1 MGWLLRGRRDKDG
14 AGGVDGRGGRHVND
28 LSPADVAE
36 RLRVLLDAIEAGQI
50 EADLDHTAY
59 LRGAADAL
67 ALVADPPAV
76 DQR

>member
-1 MGWLLRGRRDKDG
+1 MTCPRPTVVG
-14 AGGVDGRGGRHVND
+14 
-28 LSPADVAE
+28 

-67 ALVADPPAV
+67 ALVADPPAS

>member
-1 MGWLLRGRRDKDG
+1 M
-14 AGGVDGRGGRHVND
+14 AGEGGTVND
-28 LSPADVAE
+28 LSPADVAG

-59 LRGAADAL
+59 LRGATDAL
-67 ALVADPPAV
+67 ALVADPPAS

>member
-1 MGWLLRGRRDKDG
+1 M
-14 AGGVDGRGGRHVND
+14 AGEGGTVND
-28 LSPADVAE
+28 LSPADVVG
-36 RLRVLLDAIEAGQI
+36 RLRVLLDSIEAGQI

-67 ALVADPPAV
+67 ALVADPLAS

>member
-1 MGWLLRGRRDKDG
+1 VG
-14 AGGVDGRGGRHVND
+14 ADRGGERFRPAQRTVDAD
-28 LSPADVAE
+28 LDVAG

-59 LRGAADAL
+59 LRGATDAL
-67 ALVADPPAV
+67 ALVADPPAS

>member
-1 MGWLLRGRRDKDG
+1 M
-14 AGGVDGRGGRHVND
+14 AGEGGTVND
-28 LSPADVAE
+28 LSPADVAG

-67 ALVADPPAV
+67 ALVADPPAS

>member
-1 MGWLLRGRRDKDG
+1 MVGE
-14 AGGVDGRGGRHVND
+14 GGTVND
-28 LSPADVAE
+28 LSPAEVAG
-36 RLRVLLDAIEAGQI
+36 RLRVLLDAIEAGEI

-67 ALVADPPAV
+67 AVMG

>member
-1 MGWLLRGRRDKDG
+1 M
-14 AGGVDGRGGRHVND
+14 AGEGGTVND
-28 LSPADVAE
+28 LSPADVVG

-67 ALVADPPAV
+67 ALVADPLAS